1 MIHPLDTVLSLVLL
15 SVLFSFGSSRL
26 PGLIKVLAFQGV
38 VISVAPLF
46 IGHDLS
52 AGGVVLTLATLMIR
66 GIIIPLC
73 IYLAIKKVAIRREV
87 EPIIGFHASVLAG
100 LILIVAATFVS
111 RKFNVPSVSGISG
124 STLILPTAIT
134 LLVGGMFLLMA
145 RRNAIAMV
153 LGYIMMENGIYLV
166 GTTFSVRAH
175 HIVEFGIL
183 LDVLA
188 GVMIMAVILQNIK
201 KTFDDVDTARLRT
214 LKE

>member
-1 MIHPLDTVLSLVLL
+1 MNIPVDMTLSLVLL

-38 VISVAPLF
+38 VVSIVPLI
-46 IGHDLS
+46 IGHDMT
-52 AGGVVLTLATLMIR
+52 AGGILFTLATLTIR
-66 GIIIPLC
+66 GIVIPLC
-73 IYLAIKKVAIRREV
+73 IHFAIKKVAIRREV
-87 EPIIGFHASVLAG
+87 EPIVGYHASVLAG
-100 LILIVAATFVS
+100 LGLIVAAMAVS
-111 RKFNVPSVSGISG
+111 HRFNAPSINSSV
-124 STLILPTAIT
+124 LLLPTAIS
-134 LLVGGMFLLMA
+134 LLVAGMFLLMA

-166 GTTFSVRAH
+166 GTTFSVRAL

-201 KTFDDVDTARLRT
+201 QTFDDVDTALLRT

>member
-1 MIHPLDTVLSLVLL
+1 MIHPVDTLLSLVLL
-15 SVLFSFGSSRL
+15 SVLFSFGTSRL
-26 PGLIKVLAFQGV
+26 QGLIKVVAFQG
-38 VISVAPLF
+38 IVASMVPFF
-46 IGHDLS
+46 IGHDMS
-52 AGGVVLTLATLMIR
+52 AGGVVFTVATLLIR

-87 EPIIGFHASVLAG
+87 EPIVGYHASILFGLG
-100 LILIVAATFVS
+100 LIVGATYVS
-111 RKFNVPSVSGISG
+111 RQLNLPAISEYLLV
-124 STLILPTAIT
+124 TPTAVA
-134 LLVGGMFLLMA
+134 LLVTGMFFLIA

-166 GTTFSVRAH
+166 GTTFSSHVR

-188 GVMIMAVILQNIK
+188 GVMIMGIILQNIN
-201 KTFDDVDTARLRT
+201 KTFDDVDTALLRT

>member
-1 MIHPLDTVLSLVLL
+1 MTHLVDTILALVLL

-26 PGLIKVLAFQGV
+26 PALIKVIAFQGIIV
-38 VISVAPLF
+38 SIVPLF
-46 IGHDLS
+46 FGRVPTT
-52 AGGVVLTLATLMIR
+52 GGIVFTLVTLLIR
-66 GIIIPLC
+66 GIGIPLC
-73 IYLAIKKVAIRREV
+73 IHLAIRKVAIHREV
-87 EPIIGFHASVLAG
+87 EPIIGYNASLLAG
-100 LILIVAATFVS
+100 LALIVAATFVS
-111 RKFNVPSVSGISG
+111 PKFNLPQAGANA
-124 STLILPTAIT
+124 LLLPTAIS
-134 LLVGGMFLLMA
+134 LLAGGMFLLMA

-166 GTTFSVRAH
+166 GSGFSVRAH

-201 KTFDDVDTARLRT
+201 QAFDDVDTALLRT

>member
-1 MIHPLDTVLSLVLL
+1 MNIPVDMTLSLVLL

-26 PGLIKVLAFQGV
+26 PGLIKVLAFQGIV
-38 VISVAPLF
+38 VSIVPLI
-46 IGHDLS
+46 IGHDLTT
-52 AGGVVLTLATLMIR
+52 GGILFTFATLAIR
-66 GIIIPLC
+66 GIVIPLC
-73 IYLAIKKVAIRREV
+73 IYFAIKKVAIRREV
-87 EPIIGFHASVLAG
+87 EPIVGYHASVLAG
-100 LILIVAATFVS
+100 LGLIVAAMVVS
-111 RKFNVPSVSGISG
+111 HQFNAPSFSASV
-124 STLILPTAIT
+124 LLLPTAIA
-134 LLVGGMFLLMA
+134 LLVAGMFLLMA

-166 GTTFSVRAH
+166 GTTFSVRAL

-201 KTFDDVDTARLRT
+201 QTFDDVDTALLRT

>member
-1 MIHPLDTVLSLVLL
+1 MNIPVDMILSLVLL

-38 VISVAPLF
+38 VVSIVPLV
-46 IGHDLS
+46 IGHDLT
-52 AGGVVLTLATLMIR
+52 AGGILFTLVTLSIR
-66 GIIIPLC
+66 GIIIPFC
-73 IYLAIKKVAIRREV
+73 IYFAIKKVAIRRQV
-87 EPIIGFHASVLAG
+87 EPIVGYHASVLAG
-100 LILIVAATFVS
+100 LGLIVAATVVS
-111 RKFNVPSVSGISG
+111 HKFNAPSIST
-124 STLILPTAIT
+124 SVLLLPTAIT
-134 LLVGGMFLLMA
+134 LLVAGMFLLMA

-166 GTTFSVRAH
+166 GTTFSVRALH
-175 HIVEFGIL
+175 VVEFGIL

-201 KTFDDVDTARLRT
+201 QTFDDVDTALLRT

>member
-1 MIHPLDTVLSLVLL
+1 MMHPVDYILSLVLL

-26 PGLIKVLAFQGV
+26 PALIKVLAFQGV
-38 VISVAPLF
+38 VVSIVPLF
-46 IGHDLS
+46 ISHDLT
-52 AGGVVLTLATLMIR
+52 GWGILFTLVTMTIR
-66 GIIIPLC
+66 GIIIPFC
-73 IYLAIKKVAIRREV
+73 IYLAIKKVAIHREV
-87 EPIIGFHASVLAG
+87 EPIIGYHASLLAG
-100 LILIVAATFVS
+100 LGLIVAATYVS
-111 RKFNVPSVSGISG
+111 HKFDITSIST
-124 STLILPTAIT
+124 STLLLPASIT
-134 LLVGGMFLLMA
+134 LLVAGMFLLMA

-166 GTTFSVRAH
+166 GTTFSVRVR

-201 KTFDDVDTARLRT
+201 QEFDDVDTALLRT

>member
-1 MIHPLDTVLSLVLL
+1 MINPIDTILSLVLL

-26 PGLIKVLAFQGV
+26 PGLIKVIAFQGIV
-38 VISVAPLF
+38 VSIVPLF
-46 IGHDLS
+46 IGHDLTG
-52 AGGVVLTLATLMIR
+52 GGVAFTLTTMIIR

-73 IYLAIKKVAIRREV
+73 IHLAIKRVAIHREV
-87 EPIIGFHASVLAG
+87 EPIVGYHASLLAG
-100 LILIVAATFVS
+100 LGLIVAATWVS
-111 RKFNVPSVSGISG
+111 HQFKLPSIS
-124 STLILPTAIT
+124 SHVLLLPTAIT
-134 LLVGGMFLLMA
+134 LLVAGMFLLMA

-166 GTTFSVRAH
+166 GTTFSIRAH

-188 GVMIMAVILQNIK
+188 GVMIMAIILQNIK
-201 KTFDDVDTARLRT
+201 QAFDNVDTAHLRT

>member
-1 MIHPLDTVLSLVLL
+1 MIHPVDSILSLVLL

-26 PGLIKVLAFQGV
+26 PALIKVLAFQGV
-38 VISVAPLF
+38 VVSIVPLF
-46 IGHDLS
+46 IGHDLT
-52 AGGVVLTLATLMIR
+52 GWGILFTLVTMTIR
-66 GIIIPLC
+66 GIIIPFC
-73 IYLAIKKVAIRREV
+73 IYLAIKKVAIHREV
-87 EPIIGFHASVLAG
+87 EPIIGYHASLLAG
-100 LILIVAATFVS
+100 LGLIVAATYVS
-111 RKFNVPSVSGISG
+111 HKFDITSIST
-124 STLILPTAIT
+124 STLLLPASIT
-134 LLVGGMFLLMA
+134 LLVAGMFLLMA

-166 GTTFSVRAH
+166 GTTFSVRAR

-201 KTFDDVDTARLRT
+201 QKFDDVDTALLRT

>member
-1 MIHPLDTVLSLVLL
+1 MIHLVDYILSLVLL

-26 PGLIKVLAFQGV
+26 PALIKVLAFQGV
-38 VISVAPLF
+38 VVSIVPLF
-46 IGHDLS
+46 IGHDLTVW
-52 AGGVVLTLATLMIR
+52 GILFTLVTMTIR
-66 GIIIPLC
+66 GIIIPFC
-73 IYLAIKKVAIRREV
+73 IYLAIKKVAIHREV
-87 EPIIGFHASVLAG
+87 EPIIGYHASLLAG
-100 LILIVAATFVS
+100 LGLIVAATYVS
-111 RKFNVPSVSGISG
+111 HKFDITSIST
-124 STLILPTAIT
+124 STLLLPASIT
-134 LLVGGMFLLMA
+134 LLVAGMFLLMA

-166 GTTFSVRAH
+166 GTTFSVRAR

-201 KTFDDVDTARLRT
+201 QKFDDVDTALLRT

>member
-1 MIHPLDTVLSLVLL
+1 MIHPVDSILSLVLL
-15 SVLFSFGSSRL
+15 SVLFAFGSSRL
-26 PGLIKVLAFQGV
+26 PVLIKVLAFQGV
-38 VISVAPLF
+38 VVSIVPLF

-52 AGGVVLTLATLMIR
+52 GWGILFTLVTMTIR
-66 GIIIPLC
+66 GIIIPSC
-73 IYLAIKKVAIRREV
+73 IYLAIKKVAIHREV
-87 EPIIGFHASVLAG
+87 EPIIGYHASLLAG
-100 LILIVAATFVS
+100 LGLIVAATYVS
-111 RKFNVPSVSGISG
+111 HKFDITSIST
-124 STLILPTAIT
+124 STLLLPASIT
-134 LLVGGMFLLMA
+134 LLVAGMFLLMA

-166 GTTFSVRAH
+166 GTTFSVRAR

-201 KTFDDVDTARLRT
+201 QKFDDVDTALLRT